1 MLSPVAVGVDGS
13 PESLAAAEWAA
24 REAVRRDRPLRLLHV
39 RNWSPRRA
47 EAETAHAAE
56 RRRGRDVLRQAEER
70 ARRACPGVLVY
81 DEQVEGPASAALV
94 KAAADA
100 EPLVLGSRGSGRM
113 TGLLVGSVALEV
125 VARASGPVVLVRAD
139 GTAAE
144 ARETDGGGRRDV
156 VLGADV
162 TQPCDEVIEFA
173 FEAARARRARL
184 RVLYAW
190 RAPDPLTLGP
200 GEIGLV
206 SDPERAEEWLRF
218 LAAVLRMWRDKYSD
232 VDVLE
237 TVAEGR
243 PSGALVKAASGA
255 ELLVVGHRLTDR
267 PRIVRTGPVTH
278 AVLRQ
283 TSCPVA
289 VVPHY

>member
-1 MLSPVAVGVDGS
+1 M
-13 PESLAAAEWAA
+13 
-24 REAVRRDRPLRLLHV
+24 
-39 RNWSPRRA
+39 
-47 EAETAHAAE
+47 
-56 RRRGRDVLRQAEER
+56 
-70 ARRACPGVLVY
+70 
-81 DEQVEGPASAALV
+81 
-94 KAAADA
+94 
-100 EPLVLGSRGSGRM
+100 
-113 TGLLVGSVALEV
+113 
-125 VARASGPVVLVRAD
+125 
-139 GTAAE
+139 
-144 ARETDGGGRRDV
+144 
-156 VLGADV
+156 
-162 TQPCDEVIEFA
+162 
-173 FEAARARRARL
+173 
-184 RVLYAW
+184 LYAW
-190 RAPDPLTLGP
+190 RALDPLTLGP